1 MHINPS
7 HIKQML
13 ELKNKKIKKI
23 KEAGFIVI
31 TVHDL
36 LGNNFTD
43 FSPIDFSIFRGSKPH
58 IR

>member
-13 ELKNKKIKKI
+13 ELKNKKK

-43 FSPIDFSIFRGSKPH
+43 ISPIDFSIFRGSKPH